1 MVDSYLLAPYLVA
14 IYRTSIQPLLLCGD
28 HFLFEDAI
36 GRRKWL
42 PCLQFQHWDVWS
54 SKY

>member
-1 MVDSYLLAPYLVA
+1 M
-14 IYRTSIQPLLLCGD
+14 YRSSIQPLLLYGD

-42 PCLQFQHWDVWS
+42 PCLQFQFWDVWNLS
-54 SKY
+54 PRPSGKIRS